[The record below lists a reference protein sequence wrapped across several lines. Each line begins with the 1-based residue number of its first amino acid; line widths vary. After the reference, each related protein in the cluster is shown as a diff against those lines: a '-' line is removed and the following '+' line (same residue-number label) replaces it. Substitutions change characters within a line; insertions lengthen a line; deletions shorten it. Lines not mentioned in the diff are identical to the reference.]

1 MEFGSHILFFAFL
14 PQIPLYNKN
23 NYIIVSCYTYPAYL
37 GQRLHPHV
45 IRSICNSI
53 KDEASVFYM
62 CVNETNAASI
72 RGIEKAG
79 FTKCGTV
86 RKSRFFKH
94 YSVDRLF

>member
-37 GQRLHPHV
+37 GQRMHPHV

-72 RGIEKAG
+72 RGIE
-79 FTKCGTV
+79 
-86 RKSRFFKH
+86 
-94 YSVDRLF
+94 